1 MVGMADE
8 GNADTFEY
16 PVNGRTL
23 VLRKIE
29 SARVGM
35 LARYWESMEA
45 KAGASTDPDEI
56 VRIAKEMSDAVWG
69 MVESQFTNPRDLEF
83 VQKEIIAGRLT
94 EAALGPI
101 MANGQTR
108 VSPPDDDAD
117 PVPAKKT
124 PGRKA
129 PVKKAAKK
137 AAPRGAKR

>member
-1 MVGMADE
+1 MADE

-16 PVNGRTL
+16 PINGRTL
-23 VLRKIE
+23 VLRKIDPG
-29 SARVGM
+29 RVKM
-35 LARYWESMEA
+35 LERFWNAMEA
-45 KAGASTDPDEI
+45 KAEASSDPDEI

-69 MVESQFTNPRDLEF
+69 MVESQFIDPQDLEF

-94 EAALGPI
+94 EATLGPI

-117 PVPAKKT
+117 PAPAKR

-129 PVKKAAKK
+129 PAKKAAKK
-137 AAPRGAKR
+137 AAPSTRAKR